1 MNGAVLKLVVDNT
14 QHNSQKADTFLLKQ
28 HNIFDG
34 KAEVVRTKTSGGI
47 WHFRMW
53 VTEEK
58 KYVRKTLKTK
68 NLDSAI
74 AKAEDEYHLIKANLQ
89 QGKTIFSGLP
99 RIC

>member
-47 WHFRMW
+47 WHF
-53 VTEEK
+53 
-58 KYVRKTLKTK
+58 
-68 NLDSAI
+68 S
-74 AKAEDEYHLIKANLQ
+74 
-89 QGKTIFSGLP
+89 
-99 RIC
+99 

>member
-1 MNGAVLKLVVDNT
+1 MVDNT
-14 QHNSQKADTFLLKQ
+14 QNNLQKAGTFLLKQ

-68 NLDSAI
+68 NLDTAI
-74 AKAEDEYHLIKANLQ
+74 AKAEANINAIVEK
-89 QGKTIFSGLP
+89 GMFGVKY
-99 RIC
+99 